1 MESQSPS
8 EILTQAMELMPGKF
22 VREDSRGWAHF
33 WCPFHPDDQRQG
45 KSKRPNFG
53 VDLNTG
59 RWKCLRCWKSGG
71 SLNSLRRQLG
81 IVDWRP
87 RTAPTL
93 AETPAPP
100 RPAVHQSQ
108 VCSLDE
114 AVSATRSGFVK
125 SPAAEYAH
133 KVRRLTPY
141 ISLIY
146 GLGYGLPR
154 PPVSRETWQAARA
167 SKMLLRD
174 GTWLWAGGVVYAD
187 PPTQPSVLNVRYIP
201 DEMLPTGSRTFAIQD
216 NHHTWG
222 NRIQP
227 LGAWRITAATKTVL
241 VVEGMFDMLVAAQ
254 EIRQRGV
261 EREAVP
267 VYTNGAAPA
276 RSVLDWFGKHD
287 YEYIVIPDPDKAG
300 EEWAEGVTKAIR
312 QGSGKL
318 QVARPPDGHD
328 PDEAFLSGWW
338 PL

>member
-1 MESQSPS
+1 MESHQSQS
-8 EILTQAMELMPGKF
+8 DILAQAMELMPGKF
-22 VREDSRGWAHF
+22 VQEDSRGWAHF

-59 RWKCLRCWKSGG
+59 RWKCLRCWKAGG

-81 IVDWRP
+81 IVDWWP
-87 RTAPTL
+87 
-93 AETPAPP
+93 EIPAPP
-100 RPAVHQSQ
+100 RPVIRQSQ
-108 VCSLDE
+108 VSALDE
-114 AVSATRSGFVK
+114 AVSATRAGFIR

-133 KVRRLTPY
+133 KVRHLSPY
-141 ISLIY
+141 ISLVY

-154 PPVSRETWQAARA
+154 PPVSQETWQAARA

-174 GTWLWAGGVVYAD
+174 GEWLWAGGVVYAD

-201 DEMLPTGSRTFAIQD
+201 DDMLPQGERTFTPRE

-227 LGAWRITAATKTVL
+227 LGAWRITPATKTVL
-241 VVEGMFDMLVAAQ
+241 VMEGMFDMLMAAQ
-254 EIRQRGV
+254 EIRQRGI
-261 EREAVP
+261 ERETVA
-267 VYTNGAAPA
+267 VYTNGASPA
-276 RSVLDWFGKHD
+276 RPVLDWFGKHGG
-287 YEYIVIPDPDKAG
+287 YEYVVIPDPDKAG
-300 EEWAEGVTKAIR
+300 EEWAGGMVKAIR
-312 QGSGKL
+312 NGKGKF
-318 QVARPPDGHD
+318 QIARPPDSGD